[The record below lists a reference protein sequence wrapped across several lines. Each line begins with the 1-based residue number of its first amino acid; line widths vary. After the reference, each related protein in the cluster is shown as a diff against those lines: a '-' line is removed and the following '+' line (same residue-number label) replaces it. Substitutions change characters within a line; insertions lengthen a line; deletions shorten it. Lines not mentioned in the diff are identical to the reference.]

1 MVMVITVRVRSGD
14 VRGGKCPTFGQSRC
28 WTMSDG
34 EREFNGLD
42 KAAGDA
48 SSPGPRRGPASWRC
62 GRRDA
67 NNASSAGAAG
77 EWRAGG
83 SIHSLI
89 RRRLWPPA
97 K

>member
-1 MVMVITVRVRSGD
+1 MENESSTDWIKPLEMRHHPARGAVPLAGD
-14 VRGGKCPTFGQSRC
+14 VV
-28 WTMSDG
+28 
-34 EREFNGLD
+34 
-42 KAAGDA
+42 
-48 SSPGPRRGPASWRC
+48 
-62 GRRDA
+62 A